1 MNHFEGNVRA
11 GFVPARLLSVGVP
24 LSLSLLFFTLAC
36 STSVPRQEAAPVGTA
51 MEKTLAELSLK
62 QLDQAALFFRVAF
75 DNSLES
81 WQGAGDQ
88 LLAGCKVSGEKAE
101 NALAE
106 IRPWL
111 DRRAGEEARRVV
123 EAPKTYRLPI
133 DEEACAQD
141 CSCGLGLRVLEAAE
155 LEKQSHSRVKDLK
168 KLRSKLEAKVELISA
183 ERAEFC
189 AETMTWI
196 CTSGLLK

>member
-1 MNHFEGNVRA
+1 MTKLSSKITAQLFRA
-11 GFVPARLLSVGVP
+11 RFYSASIALLIMVS
-24 LSLSLLFFTLAC
+24 AC
-36 STSVPRQEAAPVGTA
+36 STSAPRQEAAPPVSA
-51 MEKTLAELSLK
+51 IEKTLAELSLK

-75 DNSLES
+75 DKSLES

-88 LLAGCKVSGEKAE
+88 VLAGCKVSGEKAE

-111 DRRAGEEARRVV
+111 DRRASEEARRVV

-133 DEEACAQD
+133 DEEACSQD
-141 CSCGLGLRVLEAAE
+141 CSCSLGLRVLEAAE
-155 LEKQSHSRVKDLK
+155 LERQSHSRVKDLK
-168 KLRSKLEAKVELISA
+168 KLRAKLEAKVELISA

-189 AETMTWI
+189 AEAMTWI
-196 CTSGLLK
+196 CSSDLLK

>member
-1 MNHFEGNVRA
+1 MTQFAAIIRENSFL
-11 GFVPARLLSVGVP
+11 ARRLSGCLALL
-24 LSLSLLFFTLAC
+24 LAATAC
-36 STSVPRQEAAPVGTA
+36 STSAPREAAPPVVSG

-75 DNSLES
+75 DKSLES

-88 LLAGCKVSGEKAE
+88 MLAGCKVSGEKAE

-111 DRRAGEEARRVV
+111 DRRAAEEARRVV

-133 DEEACAQD
+133 DEEACSQD
-141 CSCGLGLRVLEAAE
+141 CSCSLGLRVLEAAE
-155 LEKQSHSRVKDLK
+155 LEKQAHSRVKDLK
-168 KLRSKLEAKVELISA
+168 KLRSKLEAKVELVSA

-196 CTSGLLK
+196 CTSNLLK

>member
-1 MNHFEGNVRA
+1 MIDFAGNVRFFPIRFISA
-11 GFVPARLLSVGVP
+11 CVALL
-24 LSLSLLFFTLAC
+24 LLTSAC
-36 STSVPRQEAAPVGTA
+36 STSAPRQEPAPVATPL
-51 MEKTLAELSLK
+51 EKTLAELSLK

-75 DNSLES
+75 DKSLES
-81 WQGAGDQ
+81 WQGAGEQ
-88 LLAGCKVSGEKAE
+88 TLAGCKVSGEKAE

-111 DRRAGEEARRVV
+111 DRRAAEEALRVG

-133 DEEACAQD
+133 DEETCSQD

-155 LEKQSHSRVKDLK
+155 LEKQRHSRVKDLK

-196 CTSGLLK
+196 CTSGLLR

>member
-1 MNHFEGNVRA
+1 MTH
-11 GFVPARLLSVGVP
+11 LSTKFFRVCAMAA
-24 LSLSLLFFTLAC
+24 SLSLLLLVSAC
-36 STSVPRQEAAPVGTA
+36 STSAPRQEAAPAATA

-75 DNSLES
+75 DKSLES

-88 LLAGCKVSGEKAE
+88 VLAGCKVSGEKAE

-111 DRRAGEEARRVV
+111 DRRAAEEARRVV

-133 DEEACAQD
+133 DEEACSQD

-196 CTSGLLK
+196 CTSNLVK

>member
-1 MNHFEGNVRA
+1 MIRFFSA
-11 GFVPARLLSVGVP
+11 
-24 LSLSLLFFTLAC
+24 SLAVLVLAC
-36 STSVPRQEAAPVGTA
+36 GCTTSAPRQEAAPVATA

-75 DNSLES
+75 DKSLES

-88 LLAGCKVSGEKAE
+88 MLAGCKVSGEKAE
-101 NALAE
+101 NVLAE
-106 IRPWL
+106 VRPWL

-133 DEEACAQD
+133 DEEACSQD

-168 KLRSKLEAKVELISA
+168 KLRSKLKAKVELISA
-183 ERAEFC
+183 ERAEYC

>member
-1 MNHFEGNVRA
+1 MA
-11 GFVPARLLSVGVP
+11 A
-24 LSLSLLFFTLAC
+24 SLSLLLLVSAC
-36 STSVPRQEAAPVGTA
+36 STSAPRQEAAPAATA

-75 DNSLES
+75 DKSLES

-88 LLAGCKVSGEKAE
+88 VLAGCKVSGEKAE

-111 DRRAGEEARRVV
+111 DRRAAEEARRVV

-133 DEEACAQD
+133 DEEACSQD

-196 CTSGLLK
+196 CTSNLVK

>member
-1 MNHFEGNVRA
+1 MIDFKANV
-11 GFVPARLLSVGVP
+11 GARFSSLLRLPICAAIV
-24 LSLSLLFFTLAC
+24 LSLLFFTSAC
-36 STSVPRQEAAPVGTA
+36 STGTPRQEAIPVTTP

-75 DNSLES
+75 DKSLES

-88 LLAGCKVSGEKAE
+88 MLAGCKVPGEKAE

-133 DEEACAQD
+133 DEDACAQD

-168 KLRSKLEAKVELISA
+168 NLRSKLEAKVELISA

-196 CTSGLLK
+196 CSSGLLK